1 VSLANVPAGERLGKQ
16 SVDDLL
22 ASLLV
27 TPEDEW
33 VEIIW

>member
-1 VSLANVPAGERLGKQ
+1 MSLANDPAGERLGKQ

-22 ASLLV
+22 ASLLA

-33 VEIIW
+33 VEIVW